1 MDRGGHGA
9 QTEMVG
15 IWMELLRAWS
25 PDRIGPDRWTDRW
38 TDGWME
44 EHMEHRQAEGVQWGV
59 CQTQTEQIGCEIDKN
74 RWEVGQKVALGQQAG
89 GMGGQLIVGGDG
101 SPGWVVET
109 TTGACT
115 HEKLENLMKLVK
127 KRSCWVNIW
136 QIGDGTGAIW
146 RKKSAK

>member
-1 MDRGGHGA
+1 MD
-9 QTEMVG
+9 Q
-15 IWMELLRAWS
+15 L
-25 PDRIGPDRWTDRW
+25 GPRQVNGWL
-38 TDGWME
+38 DGWSDGWTAERME
-44 EHMEHRQAEGVQWGV
+44 CRQVEGGQMGGLSDPERRME
-59 CQTQTEQIGCEIDKN
+59 CEIDKN

-136 QIGDGTGAIW
+136 QIGDGTGAI
-146 RKKSAK
+146 